1 MSGSLMPQQD
11 TFIIDKKGNKTGVI
25 LSIEDYNEFLEDSHD
40 LSIIAE
46 RRDEPSISIDELKN
60 RLKKDGI
67 L

>member
-25 LSIEDYNEFLEDSHD
+25 LSIEDFNEFLEDLYD
-40 LSIIAE
+40 LLIIAE
-46 RRDEPSISIDELKN
+46 RLDEPSISIDELKN

>member
-1 MSGSLMPQQD
+1 MPQQNR
-11 TFIIDKKGNKTGVI
+11 FIIDKKGNKTGVI
-25 LSIEDYNEFLEDSHD
+25 LSIEDYNELLEDLHD

-46 RRDEPSISIDELKN
+46 RLDEPSISIDELKN

>member
-1 MSGSLMPQQD
+1 MPQQD

-25 LSIEDYNEFLEDSHD
+25 LSIEDFNEFLEDLYD
-40 LSIIAE
+40 LLIIAE
-46 RRDEPSISIDELKN
+46 RLDEPSISIDELKN